1 MTHSAANLQVVFIE
15 DNKYLRESWS
25 TIVEFETGLKVS
37 GTYGSVEEALRSDAL
52 RSADVIVLDIGLPG
66 MSGIEGIP
74 KIRSKNS
81 DAAIIMATVFEDDQ
95 NIFDAL
101 RAGAVGY
108 LSKRVSTSELVQA
121 VRTAHQGGSPM
132 TPNIARKVIQSFQHT
147 PTEPDHGGLN
157 SREREV
163 LGLLADGKSYSA
175 IAKHLHLSVDGV
187 GYHIR
192 NIYQKLQ
199 VSNRGEAVREGFR
212 RRLIGFFR

>member
-1 MTHSAANLQVVFIE
+1 
-15 DNKYLRESWS
+15 
-25 TIVEFETGLKVS
+25 VEFETGLKVT
-37 GTYGSVEEALRSDAL
+37 GTYGSIEDALGTEWL
-52 RSADVIVLDIGLPG
+52 RSANVVVLDIGLPG

-74 KIRSKNS
+74 EIRKKNP

-121 VRTAHQGGSPM
+121 VRSAHQGGSPM
-132 TPNIARKVIQSFQHT
+132 TPNIARKVIQSFQQSQSAADT
-147 PTEPDHGGLN
+147 GGLN

-163 LGLLADGKSYSA
+163 LNLLADGKSYGG
-175 IAKHLHLSVDGV
+175 IAKQLHLSVDGV

-199 VSNRGEAVREGFR
+199 VKNRGEAVREGFR